1 MWVTAGAVVVHHY
14 SGRMPSS
21 SVDPAR
27 LVGLSGSLDALR
39 AVARGGAEEVLG
51 HFPEVGDRPTQ
62 STLDDLLEQLA
73 DTLRAIEAEAGELT
87 GRLRIAAQSAAQPHP
102 DESGAA
108 SGADESAGPLR
119 KGMFQ

>member
-14 SGRMPSS
+14 SVRMPS

-27 LVGLSGSLDALR
+27 LVALDVRLDALR
-39 AVARGGAEEVLG
+39 AVARDGAEEVLG

-62 STLDDLLEQLA
+62 GALDGLLEQLA

-87 GRLRIAAQSAAQPHP
+87 GRLRTAAQSVAAPRP
-102 DESGAA
+102 GEGAVGDEPAR
-108 SGADESAGPLR
+108 PPIT
-119 KGMFQ
+119 GMFR